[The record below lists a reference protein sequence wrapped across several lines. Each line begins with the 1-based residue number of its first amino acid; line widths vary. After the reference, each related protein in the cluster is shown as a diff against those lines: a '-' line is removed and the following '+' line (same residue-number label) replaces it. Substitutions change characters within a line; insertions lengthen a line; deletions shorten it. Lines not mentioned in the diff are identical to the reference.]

1 MKLYIMLNTKLR
13 TAANHEFEKDFL
25 KLIDSSGFGKTME
38 NTRNHKDMELVKSR
52 EKHAKYLMKPN
63 FKDE

>member
-13 TAANHEFEKDFL
+13 TAANNEFEKDFL

-38 NTRNHKDMELVKSR
+38 NTRNHKE
-52 EKHAKYLMKPN
+52 
-63 FKDE
+63 